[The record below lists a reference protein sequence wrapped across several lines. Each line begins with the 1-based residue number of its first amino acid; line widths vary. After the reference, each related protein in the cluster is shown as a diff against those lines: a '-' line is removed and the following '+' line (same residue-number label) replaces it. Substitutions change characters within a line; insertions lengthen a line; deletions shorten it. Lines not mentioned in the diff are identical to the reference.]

1 MKGVSASRPILAALL
16 ALALASTPTW
26 AQKPAKPGE
35 CRGGDASFFRDE
47 GLTLKVASKLQFNKT
62 LLREKIHVKA
72 VGGIVSLSGNVSSKD
87 HIALAGKLAAE
98 VQGVQCVNNFLKVG
112 PPEPNE
118 PPSGGG

>member
-1 MKGVSASRPILAALL
+1 MYPRPARY
-16 ALALASTPTW
+16 SPPCSPW
-26 AQKPAKPGE
+26 RSPARRHGH
-35 CRGGDASFFRDE
+35 DASFFRDE